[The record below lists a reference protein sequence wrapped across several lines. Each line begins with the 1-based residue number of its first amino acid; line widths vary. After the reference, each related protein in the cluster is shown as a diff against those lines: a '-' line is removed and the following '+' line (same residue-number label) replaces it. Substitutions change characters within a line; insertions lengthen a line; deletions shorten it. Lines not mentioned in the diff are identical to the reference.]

1 MRYDSLYQCEW
12 EKHELTHSL
21 EVSIIYY
28 YYGIDHPTNI
38 SIAKTNTPRFLIFF
52 LPPQPYQFVYFSIF
66 IVSIY
71 FSFEWNEKV
80 KSVTSSWCRIK
91 KKRWI
96 NIAQCLFI
104 ASILFIRI
112 DIAQCFVICYHL
124 RLVFSSVY
132 DSVEECLRNQ
142 LQYKHIDVK
151 NVKKKKLVPNVCVDT
166 EREKI

>member
-1 MRYDSLYQCEW
+1 MWMGKTR
-12 EKHELTHSL
+12 THSL
-21 EVSIIYY
+21 LRSVHNLLLLWYRPPHQYKHCQDKHSSVF
-28 YYGIDHPTNI
+28 NF
-38 SIAKTNTPRFLIFF
+38 FL

-142 LQYKHIDVK
+142 LQYSHIDVK